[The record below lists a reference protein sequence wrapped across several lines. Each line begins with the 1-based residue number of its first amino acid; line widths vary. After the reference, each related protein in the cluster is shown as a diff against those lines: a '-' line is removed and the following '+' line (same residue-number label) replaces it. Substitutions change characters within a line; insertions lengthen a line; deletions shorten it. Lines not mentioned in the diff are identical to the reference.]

1 MKNTRTGEA
10 LDYAIGIGIMPAIDE
25 PEALAKKLPKQ
36 CKMVLLRYYND
47 IVRYYND
54 IEYDGGEKFEDYI
67 REKIRPYFGLSEY

>member
-10 LDYAIGIGIMPAIDE
+10 LDYAISIGIMPAIDE

-47 IVRYYND
+47 I
-54 IEYDGGEKFEDYI
+54 EYDGGEKFEDYI